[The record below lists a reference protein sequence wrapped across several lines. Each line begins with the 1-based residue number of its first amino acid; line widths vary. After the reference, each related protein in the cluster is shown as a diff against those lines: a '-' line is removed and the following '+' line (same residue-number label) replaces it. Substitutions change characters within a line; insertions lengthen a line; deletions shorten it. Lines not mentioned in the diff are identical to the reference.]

1 MANVAHASLTGA
13 ELHEPKGVATAALGT
28 VYVANGAGSG
38 SWNSISTS
46 SFTGMIADFAAPVA
60 PTGWLELDGSVISTT
75 TYSGLFAVMSITSS
89 GTRSSGN
96 AVVTSIP
103 STTNFKA
110 GYYIFGT
117 GISAG
122 TTILS
127 VDSATQVTLSGPA
140 GSSGTS
146 AFFVSPWAMNTGTVT
161 LPDLTTAGR
170 YRRSRTS
177 STSVGQTQADQN
189 KAHTHTGTTGNNSV
203 DHTHTYSGTTGNM
216 SANDTHSHSVTG
228 GSQIGT
234 GSNGGQSGGSFFV
247 ATSPAGI
254 GIASTSTQHTHTYS
268 GTTAGQSATHTH
280 SFTTSSDGGTDNRP
294 LTLVVLTCIK
304 T

>member
-1 MANVAHASLTGA
+1 MTGA
-13 ELHEPKGVATAALGT
+13 ELHEPKGVASAALGT

-38 SWNSISTS
+38 SWSAIGTS
-46 SFTGMIADFAAPVA
+46 NFTGMIADFPAVEA
-60 PTGWLELDGSVISTT
+60 PTGWLECDGSVISTT
-75 TYSGLFAVMSITSS
+75 TYSALFAVMSKTSS
-89 GTRSSGN
+89 GTRTSGN

-103 STTNFKA
+103 DTSKFKA

-127 VDSATQVTLSGPA
+127 VDSATQITMSGPA

-146 AFFVSPWAMNTGTVT
+146 SFFISPWAMNTGTIT
-161 LPDLTTAGR
+161 LPDATTAGR
-170 YRRSRTS
+170 FRRSRTS
-177 STSVGQTQADQN
+177 STKVGDLQADQN
-189 KAHTHTGTTGNNSV
+189 KAHTHTGTTGTNSV

-216 SANDTHSHSVTG
+216 SANDTHSHNITG

-234 GSNGGQSGGSFFV
+234 GSNGGQSGGSFNV
-247 ATSPAGI
+247 ATSPAAI
-254 GIASTSTQHTHTYS
+254 GVSLTSTQHTHTFS
-268 GTTAGQSATHTH
+268 GTSAGQSTTHTH

-294 LTLVVLTCIK
+294 LSLVLLTCVK

>member
-1 MANVAHASLTGA
+1 
-13 ELHEPKGVATAALGT
+13 
-28 VYVANGAGSG
+28 
-38 SWNSISTS
+38 
-46 SFTGMIADFAAPVA
+46 MIADFAAPIA
-60 PTGWLELDGSVISTT
+60 PTGWLELDGSVISTA

-89 GTRSSGN
+89 GTRTNGV

-110 GYYIFGT
+110 GYYVFGT

-122 TTILS
+122 TTILT

-161 LPDLTTAGR
+161 LPDLTINGK
-170 YRRSRTS
+170 YRRSRSS
-177 STSVGQTQADQN
+177 STTIGQTQSDQN

-203 DHTHTYSGTTGNM
+203 DHNHLFSATTGNM
-216 SANDTHSHSVTG
+216 SANASHTHGHNANISNSGSSTGGGGFSIPSTSAATISSASTEHTHSVS
-228 GSQIGT
+228 GT
-234 GSNGGQSGGSFFV
+234 TGGQSV
-247 ATSPAGI
+247 N
-254 GIASTSTQHTHTYS
+254 HTHAF
-268 GTTAGQSATHTH
+268 TTASE
-280 SFTTSSDGGTDNRP
+280 GGTEARP
-294 LTLVVLTCIK
+294 TSIILMTCIK